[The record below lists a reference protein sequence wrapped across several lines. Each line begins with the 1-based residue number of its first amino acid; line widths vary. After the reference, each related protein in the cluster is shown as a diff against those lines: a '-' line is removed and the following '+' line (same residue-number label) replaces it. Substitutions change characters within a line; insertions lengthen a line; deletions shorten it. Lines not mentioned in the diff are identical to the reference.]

1 MLEIKNI
8 DKLKGAQLLDDV
20 YDCYTVID
28 IYPYENVWYMF
39 KVININGVVFT
50 VRLRRTPNK
59 LGLYPL
65 ISNNGMR
72 GNDFWDGNEVAIDID
87 TIGDCNKFKQILTDL
102 I

>member
-8 DKLKGAQLLDDV
+8 EKLKDVQLLDVFDRK
-20 YDCYTVID
+20 YTVID
-28 IYPYENVWYMF
+28 VYPNGEWYMF
-39 KVININGVVFT
+39 KVKHENGVVFT

-65 ISNNGMR
+65 RSNNGMR
-72 GNDFWDGNEVAIDID
+72 GNDFWDGNGVAIDID
-87 TIGDCNKFKQILTDL
+87 DIKDCNKFKQILTDL

>member
-8 DKLKGAQLLDDV
+8 DKLKGVQLLDG
-20 YDCYTVID
+20 YDWKYTVID

-39 KVININGVVFT
+39 KVNNINGVVFT

-59 LGLYPL
+59 LGLYRL
-65 ISNNGMR
+65 ISNSGMR
-72 GNDFWDGNEVAIDID
+72 GNDFRYGNATVIDID
-87 TIGDCNKFKQILTDL
+87 DIKDCNKFKQILTDL